1 MKKQFSFVC
10 VASSLLLTGCGH
22 NVAKLQKYDPHSQYA
37 AGQAVVIVKINNMNY
52 LDLSRVDKI
61 TPSQQIQDSPEVAEK
76 ADNVDPTQMQSS
88 YRKLDLR
95 NTFKTAHGHKLKPII
110 ANEYRILKAKRWVL
124 PYTYAESMYTIEPGI
139 YYISYISAER
149 DGQFFYTGKP
159 GISAQK
165 TITYG
170 AFDVKP
176 GDVLYLGDIECD
188 WRHTHQI
195 KKINIQNNIVEVKKD
210 LQAAG
215 LEQLS
220 ELVHTAQFYKTGTKL
235 ALDNQGKSTLIAL
248 Q

>member
-10 VASSLLLTGCGH
+10 IFSSLFLSGCGH
-22 NVAKLQKYDPHSQYA
+22 NVAKLQRYDPYAQYA
-37 AGQAVVIVKINNMNY
+37 PGQAVVIVKINNMNY
-52 LDLSRVDKI
+52 LDLSRVDRI
-61 TPSQQIQDSPEVAEK
+61 TPSQQMQDPIDIAEK
-76 ADNVDPTQMQSS
+76 TDNLDPTQMQSG

-95 NTFKTAHGHKLKPII
+95 NAFKTAHGHKLKPII

-124 PYTYAESMYTIEPGI
+124 PYTYAESMYTIEPGV

-159 GISAQK
+159 GITAQK

-176 GDVLYLGDIECD
+176 GDVLYLGDIECE

-195 KKINIQNNIVEVKKD
+195 KKINIQNNIIQVKKD
-210 LQAAG
+210 LQSAG
-215 LEQLS
+215 LEQLAQ
-220 ELVHTAQFYKTGTKL
+220 LVQTAQFYKTGSKL
-235 ALDNQGKSTLIAL
+235 SLNDQGKSTLIAL